1 MIKPSNYYAIV
12 EKATNLVAAKGTKK
26 AMLQIIKANRGVYQ
40 LAITSRPVGA
50 KFTNKPF
57 DQIVVFIN

>member
-12 EKATNLVAAKGTKK
+12 EKATNLVAARGSKK
-26 AMLQIIKANRGVYQ
+26 AMLRIIKANRGVYT

-50 KFTNKPF
+50 KFAE
-57 DQIVVFIN
+57 